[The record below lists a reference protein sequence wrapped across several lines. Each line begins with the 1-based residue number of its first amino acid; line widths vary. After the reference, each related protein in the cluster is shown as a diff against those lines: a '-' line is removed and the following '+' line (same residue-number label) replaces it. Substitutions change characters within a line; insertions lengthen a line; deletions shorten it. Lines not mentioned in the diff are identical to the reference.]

1 MLDEGSDIGGVFWA
15 SYRSAKRS
23 SSTSSGSAMVSKRGR
38 VKCDAGG
45 GGREK
50 NSQMGFEGGREGGR
64 GCKGWERWELMNRER
79 ERERRGGEK
88 ERRGGGEVEEVP
100 FLPV

>member
-1 MLDEGSDIGGVFWA
+1 
-15 SYRSAKRS
+15 
-23 SSTSSGSAMVSKRGR
+23 MVSKRGR